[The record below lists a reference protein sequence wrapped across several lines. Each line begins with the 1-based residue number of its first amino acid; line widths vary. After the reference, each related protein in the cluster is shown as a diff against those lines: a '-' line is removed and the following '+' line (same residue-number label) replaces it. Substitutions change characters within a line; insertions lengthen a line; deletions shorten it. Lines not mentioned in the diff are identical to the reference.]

1 MTTAIS
7 IELVFVTPEAEAFH
21 VLELPQGA
29 SVADAVESSGLARD
43 FPDYAV
49 TELPVGIWG
58 RRVSHSHVLQDG
70 DRVEVY
76 RELRVDPMDARRL
89 RASERDPDPYESR

>member
-1 MTTAIS
+1 MTVGIS
-7 IELVFVTPEAEAFH
+7 VELVFVTPESEAFH

-29 SVADAVESSGLARD
+29 TVADAIESSGLARD

-58 RRVSHSHVLQDG
+58 RRVSAAQLLQDG

-89 RASERDPDPYESR
+89 RASERVPDPYGSR

>member
-1 MTTAIS
+1 MTTTIS
-7 IELVFVTPEAEAFH
+7 VELVFVTPESEAFRE
-21 VLELPQGA
+21 LEMPVGA
-29 SVADAVESSGLARD
+29 TVADAIELSGLAGD

-49 TELPVGIWG
+49 SELPVGVWG
-58 RRVSHSHVLQDG
+58 RRVSRSQVLQDG

-89 RASERDPDPYESR
+89 RASEPAPDPYGSG

>member
-1 MTTAIS
+1 MTTTIS
-7 IELVFVTPEAEAFH
+7 VELVFVTPESEAFRE
-21 VLELPQGA
+21 LEMPDGA
-29 SVADAVESSGLARD
+29 TVADAIELSGLASD

-49 TELPVGIWG
+49 SELPVGVWG
-58 RRVSHSHVLQDG
+58 RRVSRSQVLQDG

-89 RASERDPDPYESR
+89 RASERAPDPYESG

>member
-1 MTTAIS
+1 MTTIS
-7 IELVFVTPEAEAFH
+7 VELVFVTPESEAFRE
-21 VLELPQGA
+21 LEMPQGA
-29 SVADAVESSGLARD
+29 TVADAIELSGLARD

-58 RRVSHSHVLQDG
+58 RQVGPTQVLQDG

-89 RASERDPDPYESR
+89 RASGRVPDPYESR